1 MFFYFQDD
9 NGGEVTR
16 GELEKIIGGGLTK
29 WNWADEDTEEEG
41 GGKKFIFKILCIM

>member
-1 MFFYFQDD
+1 MERRLSWREMY
-9 NGGEVTR
+9 GGEVTR

-41 GGKKFIFKILCIM
+41 GGKLVIKCL